1 MPFTYLLFD
10 SLAVDAGIQDCFVS
24 LCHCL
29 VFFFSSYT
37 EHEHHLCSGS
47 QATHTDSHFIIFISV
62 VVVAVAIAVAV
73 VVVVAFGLC

>member
-1 MPFTYLLFD
+1 
-10 SLAVDAGIQDCFVS
+10 
-24 LCHCL
+24 L

-73 VVVVAFGLC
+73 VVVVVAFGLC